1 MGVLYELLTKVLAKR
16 LKKVVEKV
24 ISKFYNAFIEGKQ
37 ILDAVLVANELVDSM
52 LKSNACGV
60 MCKLDTKRSATMS
73 IGVSYFQ
80 FLIGWILVRNGYD
93 GLNDIYPLQS
103 FM

>member
-80 FLIGWILVRNGYD
+80 YLIG
-93 GLNDIYPLQS
+93 
-103 FM
+103 